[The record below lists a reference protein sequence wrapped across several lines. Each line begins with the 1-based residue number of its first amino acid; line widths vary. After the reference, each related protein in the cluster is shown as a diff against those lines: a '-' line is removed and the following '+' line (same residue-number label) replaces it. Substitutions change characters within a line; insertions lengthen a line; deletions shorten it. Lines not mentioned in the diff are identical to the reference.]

1 MKLFLEKESIAE
13 EVKKVFTT
21 YYPYL
26 RLELYKKPANKNYA
40 STKKELLPLNK
51 FTHLSDR
58 IVIDISNDVTVAGL
72 ENQFENINLIA
83 EVFRKSGNVSVE
95 TSLTS
100 NWTLQQQ
107 NAEGEEISRH
117 FSIKKADSSNNNQ

>member
-1 MKLFLEKESIAE
+1 MKLFLEKESTVE

-26 RLELYKKPANKNYA
+26 RLELYKKPANKNDI
-40 STKKELLPLNK
+40 STPKERSPLNK
-51 FTHLSDR
+51 FIHSSGK
-58 IVIDISNDVTVAGL
+58 IVIDINNDVTVAEL
-72 ENQFENINLIA
+72 ENQFAAVGLLS
-83 EVFRKSGNVSVE
+83 EVFRKSGNVWVE

-100 NWTLQQQ
+100 NWTLHQQ

-117 FSIKKADSSNNNQ
+117 FSIKKVDFSNHN